1 MRRKPL
7 ALLALPLLLSA
18 CSGPLPQP
26 DSGLAMPAQWQHPPA
41 APARM
46 PDADWWQS
54 FGSEELNRLIHQARA
69 SSHDLAAALARLRQA
84 RATARVEGA
93 PVLPELNGEANANRD
108 QLIGS
113 TDGYSNELG
122 ATKEDRRIEHFDA
135 LLSASYELDL
145 WSANRSRRAAAR
157 QRVEASERDR
167 AAVELT
173 VTADVA
179 DTYLQVLALRE
190 QTRIARL
197 NLDNA
202 EQVLKLV
209 EIRHAAGASHA
220 LELAQQR
227 SLTAN
232 QRWQIPRLQQA
243 EREATIVL
251 ATLLGVAVQE
261 LQIRGEFDAL
271 RAPGIQ
277 AGLPGELLVRRP
289 DIARAEAELAAAE
302 GDVRVARAALLPTLD
317 LQAGLGGGAERA
329 SVLAD
334 NPLPFLILEAG
345 LNAPIFNAGR
355 LRAEREQALAK
366 QEELLHDYR
375 RAIVDGLADVE
386 KALNALAGTERQLHG
401 QREELEQARQGF
413 ALAEI
418 RYRAGADTLLDS
430 LEAQR
435 TLFQAQDQE
444 IQLRLARLQASVSLF
459 KALGGGWRSGT
470 GGGNG
475 WGE

>member
-1 MRRKPL
+1 MRRRKPL
-7 ALLALPLLLSA
+7 ALLGLYLLLPA

-26 DSGLAMPAQWQHPPA
+26 DSGLAIPGQWQHPPA
-41 APARM
+41 TATAM
-46 PDADWWQS
+46 LDADWWRS
-54 FGSEELNRLIHQARA
+54 FGGEELDRLIEQAHA
-69 SSHDLAAALARLRQA
+69 SSHDIAAALARLRQA
-84 RATARVEGA
+84 RATATVEGA

-108 QLIGS
+108 RLIGS

-122 ATKEDRRIEHFDA
+122 ATEEDRRIDHFDT
-135 LLSASYELDL
+135 LLSVSYGLDL

-157 QRVEASERDR
+157 KRVEASERDR

-173 VTADVA
+173 VTASVA
-179 DTYLQVLALRE
+179 GTYLQVLALRE
-190 QTRIARL
+190 QIRIARL
-197 NLDNA
+197 NLSNA

-209 EIRHAAGASHA
+209 EARHAAGASHA

-232 QRWQIPRLQQA
+232 QRWQIPRLEQE

-251 ATLLGVAVQE
+251 ATLLGVPVQQ
-261 LQIRGEFDAL
+261 LRIRGEFGAL
-271 RAPGIQ
+271 RAPDIR

-317 LQAGLGGGAERA
+317 LEVGLGGGAERA

-334 NPLPFLILEAG
+334 NPFPFLVLEAG
-345 LNAPIFNAGR
+345 LSAPIFNAGR

-375 RAIVDGLADVE
+375 QAIVDGLADVE
-386 KALNALAGTERQLHG
+386 KALNALAGTERQLHW

-459 KALGGGWRSGT
+459 KALGGGWQSGF
-470 GGGNG
+470 GGDGRD
-475 WGE
+475 E

>member
-7 ALLALPLLLSA
+7 TLLGLCLLLPA

-26 DSGLAMPAQWQHPPA
+26 DSGLAIPGQWRHLPTA
-41 APARM
+41 ATDM
-46 PDADWWQS
+46 PDADWWRS
-54 FGSEELNRLIHQARA
+54 FGSEELNRLIQRA
-69 SSHDLAAALARLRQA
+69 HISSHNIAAALARLRQV
-84 RATARVEGA
+84 RATATAEGA
-93 PVLPELNGEANANRD
+93 RVFPELSGEANAIRE
-108 QLIGS
+108 QLIGNS
-113 TDGYSNELG
+113 DGYGNELG
-122 ATKEDRRIEHFDA
+122 ATEKERRIEHFDA
-135 LLSASYELDL
+135 TLSVSYELDL

-157 QRVEASERDR
+157 KRVEASERDR

-173 VTADVA
+173 VTASVA
-179 DTYLQVLALRE
+179 GTYLQVLALRE
-190 QTRIARL
+190 QIRIARL
-197 NLDNA
+197 NLSNA

-209 EIRHAAGASHA
+209 KARHAAGASHA

-232 QRWQIPRLQQA
+232 QRWQIPRLEQE

-251 ATLLGVAVQE
+251 ATLLGVPVQQ
-261 LQIRGEFDAL
+261 LRIRGEFGAL
-271 RAPGIQ
+271 RAPDIR

-317 LQAGLGGGAERA
+317 LEVSLGGGAERA
-329 SVLAD
+329 SVIAD
-334 NPLPFLILEAG
+334 NPFPFLAFEAT
-345 LNAPIFNAGR
+345 LTAPIFNAGR

-366 QEELLHDYR
+366 QEELLHNYR

-386 KALNALAGTERQLHG
+386 KALNALAGIERQRRW
-401 QREELEQARQGF
+401 QREELEQARQSF

-435 TLFQAQDQE
+435 TLLQAQDQE
-444 IQLRLARLQASVSLF
+444 VQLRLARLQASVSLF
-459 KALGGGWRSGT
+459 KALGGGWRSEPRST
-470 GGGNG
+470 GN
-475 WGE
+475 E